1 MFISS
6 CGNFALVGY
15 SSGHLDV
22 FNMQSGKWRNS
33 FWYSAAA
40 QGGKKKEEG
49 EEENVQLDEVGD
61 KVHSILVTF

>member
-6 CGNFALVGY
+6 CGNFALIGY

-33 FWYSAAA
+33 FWYSQAAV
-40 QGGKKKEEG
+40 KDEKKEEG
-49 EEENVQLDEVGD
+49 VKDAAVDEV
-61 KVHSILVTF
+61 SA